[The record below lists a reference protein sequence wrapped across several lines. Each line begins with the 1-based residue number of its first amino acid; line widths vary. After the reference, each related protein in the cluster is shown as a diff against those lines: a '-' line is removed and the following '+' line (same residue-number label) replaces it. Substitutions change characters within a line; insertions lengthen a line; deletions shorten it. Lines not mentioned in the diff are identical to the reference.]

1 MSPFDNSAKRIF
13 QPTSNIWSVTSSQ
26 VIYFQHP
33 LPPKKSCPARRLGA
47 EVTDCSIRRQPVAR
61 LVCDF
66 QSSRVFST
74 SAASQKAAA
83 WEARSSACGSKS
95 QTVQSGVSR
104 WPGWSVTS
112 SQVIYFQHPLP
123 PKKSCSARRLGAE
136 VTDCSIRRQPVA
148 RLVCDFQSSHLF
160 STSAA
165 SQKKLPCSSAWG
177 RSHRLFN
184 PASAGGQADLCHYAA
199 TTTIQAPRRM
209 HGRPGIR
216 PFQAFRDRN

>member
-112 SQVIYFQHPLP
+112 SQVVYFQHPLP
-123 PKKSCSARRLGAE
+123 PKKLRRGKPARRL
-136 VTDCSIRRQPVA
+136 
-148 RLVCDFQSSHLF
+148 
-160 STSAA
+160 AA
-165 SQKKLPCSSAWG
+165 

-184 PASAGGQADLCHYAA
+184 PASAGGQADLKQAEA
-199 TTTIQAPRRM
+199 VRSSLTSKTI
-209 HGRPGIR
+209 GRNGSWADGR
-216 PFQAFRDRN
+216 GMC